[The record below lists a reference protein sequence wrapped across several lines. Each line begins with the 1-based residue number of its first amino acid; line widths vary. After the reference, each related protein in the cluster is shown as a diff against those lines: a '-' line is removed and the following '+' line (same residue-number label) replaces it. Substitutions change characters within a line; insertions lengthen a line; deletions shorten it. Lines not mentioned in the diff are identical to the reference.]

1 MINPYDQIPRY
12 HQLARILR
20 GKIEAGEWLPQT
32 AIPSE
37 RELEQQYRIS
47 RPTIRQAIELLI
59 REGYLYREHGKG
71 TFVMPQKLQKG
82 LMELTSFSEDLLKR
96 GIQPGQV
103 VRSLSRDVPP
113 ESIAHKLDMPVDGKT
128 LRIERIRL
136 GDGIPIGLQTSYLA
150 LDVDQ
155 DISLEEMEQAGS
167 LYKILQEKFG
177 IIPWAADET
186 LEVTLAS
193 PEEARLLQIEEG
205 CPLLLNERILW
216 SQDRKAVE
224 YVKILYR
231 GDRYRYTM
239 RLTRS

>member
-1 MINPYDQIPRY
+1 MSSMINPYDQIPRY

-20 GKIEAGEWLPQT
+20 EKIQSGEWQPQIRDSLRAAAGAAVPHQPADHPPGDRAADPRGLPLPRARQGHLCDAAEVAKGFAGADQFFGRSDKTRHQT
-32 AIPSE
+32 RADG
-37 RELEQQYRIS
+37 
-47 RPTIRQAIELLI
+47 A
-59 REGYLYREHGKG
+59 
-71 TFVMPQKLQKG
+71 
-82 LMELTSFSEDLLKR
+82 
-96 GIQPGQV
+96 
-103 VRSLSRDVPP
+103 
-113 ESIAHKLDMPVDGKT
+113 ESAQGGAARNIARKLDMPADGKT

-150 LDVDQ
+150 LDSDQ
-155 DISLEEMEQAGS
+155 EISMEEMEQAGS

-205 CPLLLNERILW
+205 CPLLLNERVLW
-216 SQDRKAVE
+216 SQERKAVE

-231 GDRYRYTM
+231 GDGTGIRCG
-239 RLTRS
+239 